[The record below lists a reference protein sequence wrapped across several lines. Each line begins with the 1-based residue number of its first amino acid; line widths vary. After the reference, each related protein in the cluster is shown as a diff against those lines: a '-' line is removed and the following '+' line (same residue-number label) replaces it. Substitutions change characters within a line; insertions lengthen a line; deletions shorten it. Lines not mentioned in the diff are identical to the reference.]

1 MEVNEQLIKKYDL
14 LVNKIVH
21 KYYSK
26 KSISFK
32 YEFEDLKQV
41 AIIGLIKS
49 AKKYDEDKS
58 KFITFA
64 YNYINYELLQFFR
77 DDKFYSEKRE
87 KRMMFNYI
95 FLEDNLDENLKKS
108 YGKLVDNLK
117 NEKDTYESIENS
129 MLINKLILI
138 LNEDEKKI
146 IYLRYYLEKS
156 QNEIAELMNVTQ
168 VTISR
173 KLKSSIMKM
182 QKEFQKSEEI

>member
-117 NEKDTYESIENS
+117 NEKDTYENIENS

-146 IYLRYYLEKS
+146 IYYKYYLEKT
-156 QNEIAELMNVTQ
+156 QNEISKIMNITQ
-168 VTISR
+168 KTVSV
-173 KLKSSIMKM
+173 KLKNSILKM
-182 QKEFQKSEEI
+182 QKEFQKSEL